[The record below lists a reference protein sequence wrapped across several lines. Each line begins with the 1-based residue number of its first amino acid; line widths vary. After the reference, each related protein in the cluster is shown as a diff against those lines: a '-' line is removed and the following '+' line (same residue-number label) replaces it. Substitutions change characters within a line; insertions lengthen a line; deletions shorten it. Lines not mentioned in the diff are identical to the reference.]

1 MEYKLLK
8 LATADYHSFEKLV
21 NDELKKGWI
30 PTGGVYIHWQQ
41 DAHVYVQALVR
52 PAQ

>member
-8 LATADYHSFEKLV
+8 LITDDHRMFEKLV

-30 PTGGVYIHWQQ
+30 PTGGVCIHWQLN
-41 DAHVYVQALVR
+41 ARVYVQALVR